1 MGKKIECYLDCG
13 SSPSLINLH
22 GASSMLTIQI
32 VSPYSFYAFTYLQ
45 QNADALASL
54 GVEIEYEALH
64 SGLSRK

>member
-1 MGKKIECYLDCG
+1 MGKKIECYLDC
-13 SSPSLINLH
+13 
-22 GASSMLTIQI
+22 

-64 SGLSRK
+64 SELSRK